1 MLARTADSL
10 FWLARYME
18 RAENVAR
25 ILQVGQRMASMSTA
39 GDRGGNEWWSALA
52 ATGSAQGFVDLY
64 GEGAADER
72 HLVHWLVRAPENPS
86 SIFSCLE
93 TARRN
98 ARAVRTALT
107 VDMWEALNETWLGLQ
122 GFGEDDLGPERVVPF
137 LEWVRHRSLLFHGA
151 YANTMLRNDAYFF
164 TQLGTFVERA
174 DDTARILDVKYH
186 VLLPSAEEVGGL
198 LDYSQWQSVLRAVSA
213 VRAYHWVFHDRVR
226 PWQVAELLV
235 LRPEM
240 PRSLRSCYAQITRY
254 LDLLSGSHGG
264 RRGECHRLA
273 GEIDA
278 RLRFGRIEGI
288 LQGGLHEFLT
298 RFIHDTD
305 SLGRLIGEFYLG
317 A

>member
-25 ILQVGQRMASMSTA
+25 ILQVGQRMASMSRSL
-39 GDRGGNEWWSALA
+39 DNPGNEWWSTLTASGCA
-52 ATGSAQGFVDLY
+52 EGFEEHYGKTEATAEEAVHY
-64 GEGAADER
+64 
-72 HLVHWLVRAPENPS
+72 LVHEPANSS
-86 SIFSCLE
+86 SILSCFE

-107 VDMWEALNETWLGLQ
+107 VDMWEALNDTWLGARAFRDEDLEPDTVA
-122 GFGEDDLGPERVVPF
+122 GFLD
-137 LEWVRHRSLLFHGA
+137 WVRHRSQLFHGA
-151 YANTMLRNDAYFF
+151 YANTMLRNNAYYF

-174 DDTARILDVKYH
+174 DNTARILDVKYH
-186 VLLPSAEEVGGL
+186 VLLPTPTDVGGL
-198 LDYSQWQSVLRAVSA
+198 LDYYQWQSVLRAVSA
-213 VRAYHWVFHDRVR
+213 VRSYHWIFHDRID
-226 PWQVAELLV
+226 PQNVAELLI

-240 PRSLRSCYAQITRY
+240 PRSLRSCYAQISRY
-254 LDLLSGSHGG
+254 LELISERHSG

-298 RFIHDTD
+298 AFIDDTGA
-305 SLGRLIGEFYLG
+305 LGRQIADFYLIS
-317 A
+317 